1 MGPEFSRRDIP
12 DARRRELKGRYGLE
26 RRLVLYSGGI
36 EPRKNIEGLI
46 SAYANLALS
55 VRRQHQLAIA
65 CAASDSE
72 RRRLMD
78 LAAREGLLSHDL
90 AFTGFVP
97 DEDLIDLFNLCE
109 LFVFPSWH
117 EGFGLPVL
125 EAMSCGAPVISSNAS
140 SLPEVVGWNDALF
153 DPHDQQNMTA
163 KITEALTNESFRQ
176 ALARHGVEQAKRFSW
191 DATAKRALTALEDA
205 HGKQSVAVIP
215 VRTEGR
221 PKLAYVSPL
230 PPEPSMISS
239 YSAELLPQLSRYYEI
254 EVVVAQQEIS
264 EPYLADKFPLR
275 TVEWF
280 RSNAHRYDRVL
291 YHFGNS
297 IFHQYMFGLLP
308 KIPGTVVLHDFF
320 LSGIVAHMDFQ
331 GLPPKGWVS
340 ELYYSHGYEAVRQHR
355 LANDPREVIYRYP
368 CNLSVLQQA
377 QGIIVHS
384 ALSLR
389 LAEQWYGTNPSDW
402 AVIPFPRDSR
412 IDHDRVAARQA
423 LGFAPSDFVVCAFGM
438 IAAPKLNHRLLQAW
452 FKSRLSG
459 DLSCRLI
466 FVGENPGDDYS
477 RKFAATILEKRAE
490 ERIRIT
496 GRLDLKVF
504 KQYLAAADL
513 AVQLRTVSCGKTS
526 GAVLDCMNYGIPTI
540 VNANCSMTDLDDD
553 AVYKLSDEFS
563 DGQLTEALESMWG
576 RCRTAQKAR
585 RTCARRHS

>member
-1 MGPEFSRRDIP
+1 MPAPVSYSRSPQGRRVAAEHIREFFLASLKPDVLLVSSLFEGCDDNSVTSVGRIARDFPTAVILYDLIPYLHPTEYLTNPIVEEWYLEKLDHLRRADLLLSISESARQESIKWLDIDGNSIVNISTAVGPEFSRRDIP

-55 VRRQHQLAIA
+55 VRRQYQLAIV

-140 SLPEVVGWNDALF
+140 SLPEVVGWKDALF

-239 YSAELLPQLSRYYEI
+239 YSAELLPELSRYYEI

-264 EPYLADKFPLR
+264 EPYLAEKFPLR

-331 GLPPKGWVS
+331 GRRQRVGCRNSITRTDMKRFVS
-340 ELYYSHGYEAVRQHR
+340 
-355 LANDPREVIYRYP
+355 
-368 CNLSVLQQA
+368 
-377 QGIIVHS
+377 
-384 ALSLR
+384 
-389 LAEQWYGTNPSDW
+389 
-402 AVIPFPRDSR
+402 
-412 IDHDRVAARQA
+412 
-423 LGFAPSDFVVCAFGM
+423 
-438 IAAPKLNHRLLQAW
+438 
-452 FKSRLSG
+452 
-459 DLSCRLI
+459 
-466 FVGENPGDDYS
+466 
-477 RKFAATILEKRAE
+477 
-490 ERIRIT
+490 
-496 GRLDLKVF
+496 
-504 KQYLAAADL
+504 
-513 AVQLRTVSCGKTS
+513 TVSR
-526 GAVLDCMNYGIPTI
+526 TI
-540 VNANCSMTDLDDD
+540 H
-553 AVYKLSDEFS
+553 
-563 DGQLTEALESMWG
+563 
-576 RCRTAQKAR
+576 AR
-585 RTCARRHS
+585 LFIVIHVI